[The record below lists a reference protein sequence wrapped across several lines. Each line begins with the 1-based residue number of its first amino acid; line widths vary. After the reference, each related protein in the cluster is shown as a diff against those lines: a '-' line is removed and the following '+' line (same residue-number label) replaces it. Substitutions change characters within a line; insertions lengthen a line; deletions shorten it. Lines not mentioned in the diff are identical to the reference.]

1 MSQLHYI
8 RRDFVTKILLV
19 EDDMALAI
27 GVEYTLKQ
35 ENYQV
40 KRAKNLKEA
49 RDILKEE
56 ELDLILL
63 DLMLPDGSGYDF
75 CSEVRE
81 ESLIPVIFMTACD
94 EEANVVLGLDMGGD
108 DYITKPI
115 RIKELLSRINAVLR
129 RRTKEAESKNKNI
142 KEDNIKNNKII
153 SKDIIIEPLKAKVFK
168 GEEEILLTAGEYKL
182 LLILVENKGNVL
194 SRNVLLEKIWDV
206 DGSFVDGNTLN
217 VYIKRLREKIEKDP
231 KKPEY
236 IETVRGIGYRWSE

>member
-1 MSQLHYI
+1 
-8 RRDFVTKILLV
+8 
-19 EDDMALAI
+19 
-27 GVEYTLKQ
+27 
-35 ENYQV
+35 
-40 KRAKNLKEA
+40 
-49 RDILKEE
+49 
-56 ELDLILL
+56 
-63 DLMLPDGSGYDF
+63 
-75 CSEVRE
+75 
-81 ESLIPVIFMTACD
+81 MTACD

-115 RIKELLSRINAVLR
+115 RIRELLSRINAVLR
-129 RRTKEAESKNKNI
+129 RRTKESELKNKNI
-142 KEDNIKNNKII
+142 KENSLNSNKII

-231 KKPEY
+231 KKPKY